1 METILSAIN
10 ALIFFLLAAT
20 HIYWVMGGGSGMDAT
35 IPTDGNG
42 RKLFR
47 PGRGITLVV
56 ALGLLAFSICN
67 LAFAGW
73 LHIGIEPI
81 YIRYGILLIAIPF
94 LLRAIGRSEEHTSEL
109 QSLMRISYAVFCLK
123 KKNATTSIQ
132 YKDIRS
138 YSS

>member
-10 ALIFFLLAAT
+10 ALIFFLRAAT

-56 ALGLLAFSICN
+56 PLGLLAFSICN
-67 LAFAGW
+67 LAFAVW

-81 YIRYGILLIAIPF
+81 YIRYGILLIAITF
-94 LLRAIGRSEEHTSEL
+94 ILRAIGDLQYMGLSKRHKQSPLARWDPWLYKPPRLFPATS
-109 QSLMRISYAVFCLK
+109 
-123 KKNATTSIQ
+123 NA
-132 YKDIRS
+132 
-138 YSS
+138 

>member
-81 YIRYGILLIAIPF
+81 YIRYGILLIAITF
-94 LLRAIGRSEEHTSEL
+94 LLRAIGDLKYMGISTRHK
-109 QSLMRISYAVFCLK
+109 QSRFARWDTWPSPPLCLFL
-123 KKNATTSIQ
+123 AA
-132 YKDIRS
+132 
-138 YSS
+138 